1 MFFIMADIHQQLEDV
16 RKEIREAKIEKS
28 AALALGAGPYQAA
41 LAQLTSLQNK
51 ELFLMQLQQTQGEQ
65 R

>member
-1 MFFIMADIHQQLEDV
+1 MADTDQQLEDV
-16 RKEIREAKIEKS
+16 RKKIQEAEIEKS

-41 LAQLTSLQNK
+41 LARLTSLQNE
-51 ELFLMQLQQTQGEQ
+51 ELFIMK